1 MSEPR
6 HDQVLRPIS
15 YSMRLDLRTFSVV
28 QYYPLRLV
36 VSRLTTSKGNTL
48 TFFN

>member
-15 YSMRLDLRTFSVV
+15 YSMHLDLHTFSVV
-28 QYYPLRLV
+28 QYYPLHLV
-36 VSRLTTSKGNTL
+36 VSRVSPPQRVTP
-48 TFFN
+48 